1 MYFITHLNQRP
12 AENIRK
18 GVEESRQYSLHI
30 QSPSKTLSQT
40 LREALVFC
48 SEKEG
53 RRQAKG
59 PTFPEALGRIPAW
72 GVLTFLNFQ
81 VMRRGARLV
90 WQRDR
95 GL

>member
-12 AENIRK
+12 AENIGK

-40 LREALVFC
+40 FREALVFR

-59 PTFPEALGRIPAW
+59 PTFPEAQGRIPAC